1 VKARRLHVSAGG
13 SLGLSWTQGVYQPS
27 PTYANQRA
35 SPQNVGTIRTAAGTV
50 GCMLF
55 NDHIATA
62 ERALVNAFRQLS
74 DAKIAELV
82 LDVRD
87 SGGE

>member
-1 VKARRLHVSAGG
+1 
-13 SLGLSWTQGVYQPS
+13 
-27 PTYANQRA
+27 
-35 SPQNVGTIRTAAGTV
+35 
-50 GCMLF
+50 MLF